1 MHTFLDAKKMAKI
14 LRDEL
19 GQRQVAIAHSEGLE
33 LVARQLGCENWNVLA
48 AKIAAEPQSP
58 SARGGCSFE
67 RAIPIIRILSM
78 ETAREFYMEWLGFS
92 VDWEHRF
99 EEDLPLYIQVSR
111 AGLTL
116 HLTEHHGDATPG
128 STCFVWM
135 HGVERFHQEL
145 TDKRYTKG
153 RPALNEMPWGRQVE
167 VIDPFGNRIRFC
179 EAPHADI

>member
-1 MHTFLDAKKMAKI
+1 MHPFRDAKQMARI

-19 GQRQVAIAHSEGLE
+19 AQRDVVIAHSEGLE

-48 AKIAAEPQSP
+48 AKIAAEPKPAPAP
-58 SARGGCSFE
+58 SGCSFE
-67 RAIPIIRILSM
+67 QAIPIIRILSM
-78 ETAREFYMEWLGFS
+78 ETAREFYLEWLGLT

-99 EEDLPLYIQVSR
+99 EDDLPLYVQVSR

-135 HGVERFHQEL
+135 RGVERFHKEL
-145 TDKRYTKG
+145 IDKRYPKG
-153 RPALNEMPWGRQVE
+153 RPALDELPWGKQVE
-167 VIDPFGNRIRFC
+167 VVDPFGNRIRFC
-179 EAPHADI
+179 EAPSSVR